1 MAINLLEHGYNEVN
15 AAMPGEFSSL
25 PAGGYVCKVFNAELT
40 KSKAGNLML
49 VLFID
54 VAEGDFHGHFKAA
67 ADRVKNFD
75 TSKQW
80 DNSGI
85 YRQLLFSADGKI
97 APFFKGLLTCFEMSN
112 PNLKLN
118 LANFDTSVLRGC
130 LCGFVFAAE
139 EYTKKN
145 GEVGTRTFAKFP
157 RSVDDIREGK
167 FTVPELKKLQNNS
180 APANTAAKDDW
191 GGTPV
196 DPDDTPF

>member
-1 MAINLLEHGYNEVN
+1 MAINLLDHGYNDVN
-15 AAMPGEFSSL
+15 AAMPGEFVQL
-25 PAGGYVCKVFNAELT
+25 PAGGYVCKVFNAEIT
-40 KSKAGNLML
+40 KSQKGNLML

-54 VAEGDFHGHFKAA
+54 VAEGDFQGHFKAA

-75 TSKQW
+75 PSKQW

-85 YRQLLFSADGKI
+85 YRQLLFADGGKI
-97 APFFKGLLTCFEMSN
+97 APFFKGLLTCLEKSN

-118 LANFDTSVLRGC
+118 LANFETSVLRGC
-130 LCGFVFAAE
+130 LCGFVFASE

-145 GEVGTRTFAKFP
+145 GDIGTRTFAKFP

>member
-54 VAEGDFHGHFKAA
+54 VAEGDFQGHFKAA

-85 YRQLLFSADGKI
+85 YRQLLFSSDNKV
-97 APFFKGLLTCFEMSN
+97 APFFKGLLTCFETSN
-112 PNLKLN
+112 TNLKLN
-118 LANFDTSVLRGC
+118 LANFETSVLRGC
-130 LCGFVFAAE
+130 LCGFVFASE

-145 GEVGTRTFAKFP
+145 GDIGTRTFAKFP

>member
-15 AAMPGEFSSL
+15 AAMPGEFVQIH
-25 PAGGYVCKVFNAELT
+25 AGGYVCKVFNAQIMN
-40 KSKAGNLML
+40 SKNTNKPML
-49 VLFID
+49 VLFLDI
-54 VAEGDFHGHFKAA
+54 AEGDFQGHFKAA

-85 YRQLLFSADGKI
+85 YRQPLFSNDNKV
-97 APFFKGLLTCFEMSN
+97 APFLKGLLTCFEKSN

-118 LANFDTSVLRGC
+118 LANFETSALRGC
-130 LCGFVFAAE
+130 LCGFVFGE
-139 EYTKKN
+139 KEWEYN
-145 GEVGTRTFAKFP
+145 GKTGISVVPRFP